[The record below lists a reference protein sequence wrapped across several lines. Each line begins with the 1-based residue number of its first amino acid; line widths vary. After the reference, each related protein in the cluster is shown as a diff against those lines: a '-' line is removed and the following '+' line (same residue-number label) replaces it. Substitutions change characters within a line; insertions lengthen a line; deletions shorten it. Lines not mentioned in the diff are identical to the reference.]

1 MKRRVFLGVISG
13 GLLAAPL
20 VAGAQTA
27 AKKVRVGMLGSN
39 PMPSFLYE
47 MFKQGLAQLGYI
59 EGHQVQIVQLDGG
72 GVPARLP
79 ARAAELVRAKA
90 DVIFA
95 RGPFAV
101 AAAVE
106 ASKTIPIVAIDLES
120 DPIALGYAKTLAR
133 PGGNVTGVFLDLPE
147 LSAKQLQLFWEIAP
161 GLSRVALVGDSTGN
175 AAQFRAAERAA
186 QTLGIQV
193 QMFENRTAA
202 ELDAALEAAPRS
214 GVGAVLSSPVVL
226 PERGCGQGLLP
237 VQLLACGHAQ
247 SSTCDTASHAR
258 PSPEGDEPPSG
269 GCPFG
274 SYFLSEAGL
283 RGHNRSRGP
292 CFGMCHEPQPEPLAS
307 AKTLGGLPTK
317 HQGQSWLAAVKAA
330 TSRAVPLHFNEVLSI
345 VLHPEDTE
353 VAKSLNTGRD
363 M

>member
-1 MKRRVFLGVISG
+1 MDRRAFIGTLAG

-20 VAGAQTA
+20 VADAQTA
-27 AKKVRVGMLGSN
+27 ARKVRVGMLGSN
-39 PMPSFLYE
+39 PIAPFLYE
-47 MFKQGLAQLGYI
+47 MFKEGLAQLGYI

-79 ARAAELVRAKA
+79 AGAAELVRARA

-95 RGPFAV
+95 RGPVAV

-147 LSAKQLQLFWEIAP
+147 LSAKQLQLFREIAP

-175 AAQFRAAERAA
+175 AAQFRATERAA

-193 QMFENRTAA
+193 QMFEGRTAA

-214 GVGAVLSSPVVL
+214 GVGAVLIFSSPVVFDHRGRIAALGRQKRL
-226 PERGCGQGLLP
+226 PTVSLFSEFAEAGGLLTYGP
-237 VQLLACGHAQ
+237 SLRESFRRSGVFAGKVLGGAKPADLPIERPEKFELVINMK
-247 SSTCDTASHAR
+247 TAKAL
-258 PSPEGDEPPSG
+258 GLTIPPS
-269 GCPFG
+269 
-274 SYFLSEAGL
+274 LL
-283 RGHNRSRGP
+283 
-292 CFGMCHEPQPEPLAS
+292 Q
-307 AKTLGGLPTK
+307 
-317 HQGQSWLAAVKAA
+317 
-330 TSRAVPLHFNEVLSI
+330 RADQVIE
-345 VLHPEDTE
+345 
-353 VAKSLNTGRD
+353 
-363 M
+363 

>member
-1 MKRRVFLGVISG
+1 MERRAFIAATM

-20 VAGAQTA
+20 GAEAQPA
-27 AKKVRVGMLGSN
+27 AKRVRVGMLGSN
-39 PMPSFLYE
+39 PIRPFLYE
-47 MFKQGLAQLGYI
+47 MFKEGLAQLGYI

-79 ARAAELVRAKA
+79 AVAAELVRAKA

-95 RGPFAV
+95 RGPVAV

-147 LSAKQLQLFWEIAP
+147 LSAKQLQLFREIAP

-175 AAQFRAAERAA
+175 AAQFRATERAA

-193 QMFENRTAA
+193 QMFEGRTAA

-214 GVGAVLSSPVVL
+214 GVGAVLIFSSPIVFDQRARIAALGREKRL
-226 PERGCGQGLLP
+226 PTVSLFTEFAEAGGLLTYGP
-237 VQLLACGHAQ
+237 SLRESFRRSGVFAGKVLSGAKPGDLPIERPEKFELVINLK
-247 SSTCDTASHAR
+247 TAKAL
-258 PSPEGDEPPSG
+258 GLTIPPS
-269 GCPFG
+269 
-274 SYFLSEAGL
+274 LV
-283 RGHNRSRGP
+283 
-292 CFGMCHEPQPEPLAS
+292 Q
-307 AKTLGGLPTK
+307 
-317 HQGQSWLAAVKAA
+317 
-330 TSRAVPLHFNEVLSI
+330 RADQVIE
-345 VLHPEDTE
+345 
-353 VAKSLNTGRD
+353 
-363 M
+363 